1 MNDMK
6 IAFTTRGTQ
15 WDSRMDPRFG
25 RTEFLLVYDP
35 ENDELLSFDNRTI
48 ENEARGAGPKT
59 SRMLHELGAEVLVTG
74 NGPGEK
80 AVPVLER
87 LGIRIFTGAGEMTV
101 REAYRAYRDDQL
113 AEF

>member
-1 MNDMK
+1 MK
-6 IAFTTRGTQ
+6 IAFTAKGTQ
-15 WDSRMDPRFG
+15 WDSRMDSRFG

-35 ENDELLSFDNRTI
+35 ENDEILSIDNRTI
-48 ENEARGAGPKT
+48 ENESRGAGPKT
-59 SRMLHELGAEVLVTG
+59 SQKLYELGAGVLVTG

-101 REAYRAYRDDQL
+101 REAYRAYMEDQL
-113 AEF
+113 EEF

>member
-59 SRMLHELGAEVLVTG
+59 SRMLHELGSDTALGFFQKRGYVAQQRNTVTVG
-74 NGPGEK
+74 GEWLANTTMHK
-80 AVPVLER
+80 
-87 LGIRIFTGAGEMTV
+87 
-101 REAYRAYRDDQL
+101 QL
-113 AEF
+113 APPETS